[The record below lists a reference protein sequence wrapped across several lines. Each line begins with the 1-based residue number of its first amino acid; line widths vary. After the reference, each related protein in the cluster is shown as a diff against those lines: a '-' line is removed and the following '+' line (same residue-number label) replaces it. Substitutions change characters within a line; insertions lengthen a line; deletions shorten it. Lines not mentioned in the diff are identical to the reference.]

1 MLETLTKITAS
12 VCISGMSSTSPSGP
26 PGPNRPKLACSLCA
40 RRKVKCDKGE
50 PCSNCLKA
58 HAQCIYETPA
68 SPRPRKR
75 AADEELLARLA
86 RYEELMRSH
95 NIDFS
100 SHTHTWIPSNQ
111 KSQPKESHSDDSRIE
126 KINEASVRKLSLLTD
141 GTTAEREQCLWPD
154 LRPELKYPPIQS
166 LGHKDDPALYPTP
179 SLGEAIS
186 DTQSIHDFHPEPKH
200 IYRLWQIFVERVHP
214 MTKIVHVPTLQQRV
228 LDTSCNSYCAS
239 KPLTAILFAIYTI
252 SITSS
257 STGECETYF
266 GLQKAVLLR
275 QYRTATLRALI
286 AADFLTTSDLE
297 VLQALVLFLFSNP
310 RCDLTTTLSGA
321 ALRLAE
327 KMGLH
332 QDTSD
337 PNITFFEKEM
347 RIRLWWQLRGLEA
360 RCRISSTPGMKPP
373 PSSEIG
379 DVRLPLNVNDVDLH
393 PDMTEPPLEHNGP
406 TEMMCVLLKMEV
418 SNWRRRSPTATQLIE
433 SVMQGSVKS
442 KEIIEL
448 ESKAVDELN
457 DIYCWRNTRNSD
469 PHIPLHRLTQ
479 AIANLSIARFRFKIH
494 HPRRRFGAAGN
505 DIHITRDERDI
516 LFESALTWV
525 QSMMDIR
532 IRSKF
537 PYYLFTHFTTDTYMD
552 AYIHILLELRQRRS
566 GDRVALAWQ
575 LVENLFSE
583 HPELIDDSNPFF
595 VSFTDLVLDAWESRS
610 YELDKSQGG
619 LESVTTPRFIQ
630 RLFDKKRNNRLG
642 DLTSSL
648 GLYNPGAFELQDDED
663 TSWLSWG
670 DFLQL

>member
-1 MLETLTKITAS
+1 ML
-12 VCISGMSSTSPSGP
+12 STPPSGP

-58 HAQCIYETPA
+58 HAQCIYEAPA

-111 KSQPKESHSDDSRIE
+111 KCQPKESHSAGSRAE
-126 KINEASVRKLSLLTD
+126 KINEASVQEPSLLTD
-141 GTTAEREQCLWPD
+141 GTTAERQRCLWSD
-154 LRPELKYPPIQS
+154 LRPELKHPPIQS

-257 STGECETYF
+257 SPGECETYF

-360 RCRISSTPGMKPP
+360 RCRITSTPGMKPP

-393 PDMTEPPLEHNGP
+393 PDMTEPPLEHDGP

-457 DIYCWRNTRNSD
+457 NIYCWRNTRNSD
-469 PHIPLHRLTQ
+469 PHIPLHSLTQ
-479 AIANLSIARFRFKIH
+479 AMANLSIARFRFKIH

-505 DIHITRDERDI
+505 EIYITRDEHDI

-566 GDRVALAWQ
+566 RDRVALAWQ
-575 LVENLFSE
+575 LVEDLFSE

-595 VSFTDLVLDAWESRS
+595 VSFTDLVLDAWDSRS
-610 YELDKSQGG
+610 YGLDKSHGA
-619 LESVTTPRFIQ
+619 LEAITTPRFIQ
-630 RLFDKKRNNRLG
+630 QLFDKKRHNRLG
-642 DLTSSL
+642 DLISSL
-648 GLYNPGAFELQDDED
+648 NSQNPGGFELQDEED

>member
-1 MLETLTKITAS
+1 
-12 VCISGMSSTSPSGP
+12 MSSTSPSGP